1 MTTTAK
7 RFQVPGGP
15 TLAYD
20 EAGDATAAPV
30 VVLHGVTGGRREWEW
45 FGVTAKLATEHRVL
59 VLDQR
64 GHGDS
69 DRAPG
74 TYRLSDYAADLVAFL
89 ENVVGAPA
97 ALVGHSLGGLVSAQ
111 VAADRPELVLHAIFE
126 DAPVYWTTEVWMEA
140 VRNGEFDQFQLLAQ
154 LLRVHHDQQGTVEQL
169 ADLIGMMPSPLGAGT
184 IAEWLGVEGTLAYAS
199 CLHGFD
205 PDAIPPA
212 LEGSF
217 LDGFDRTRPIHCPVH
232 ALRADPARD
241 SRFFAEHEAPFLA
254 THPRATVEL
263 VEGAGHLIHIEQT
276 ERFLTSA
283 LGFLEVS

>member
-1 MTTTAK
+1 MTITAK

-20 EAGDATAAPV
+20 DAGDEGASPV
-30 VVLHGVTGGRREWEW
+30 VVLHGVTAGRRDWEW
-45 FGVTAKLATEHRVL
+45 FGVTAKLATEHRVF

-69 DRAPG
+69 DRTPG
-74 TYRLSDYAADLVAFL
+74 TYRLPDYASDLVAFL
-89 ENVVGAPA
+89 ENVVGGPA

-111 VAADRPELVLHAIFE
+111 VAADRPELVRRAYFE

-154 LLRVHHDQQGTVEQL
+154 LLRVHHDQRGTVEQL
-169 ADLIGMMPSPLGAGT
+169 ADLIGMMPVPLGAGT

-199 CLHGFD
+199 CLHCFD
-205 PDAIPPA
+205 PGAIPPA

-217 LDGFDRTRPIHCPVH
+217 LDRFDRTRPIHCPVH

-241 SRFFAEHEAPFLA
+241 ARFFAEHEAPFLA
-254 THPRATVEL
+254 THPQATVEL
-263 VEGAGHLIHIEQT
+263 IEGAGHLIHIEQT

-283 LGFLEVS
+283 LGFLAAS

>member
-1 MTTTAK
+1 MPITAK

-20 EAGDATAAPV
+20 DAGDAAAAPV

-59 VLDQR
+59 VLDLR

-69 DRAPG
+69 ERTPG
-74 TYRLSDYAADLVAFL
+74 AYRLADYAADLVAFL

-111 VAADRPELVLHAIFE
+111 VAADRPELVRRAFFE

-169 ADLIGMMPSPLGAGT
+169 ADLIGMMPVPLGAGT
-184 IAEWLGVEGTLAYAS
+184 IAEWLGVEGTLAYAR
-199 CLHGFD
+199 CLQGFD

-241 SRFFAEHEAPFLA
+241 ARFFAEHEAPFLA
-254 THPRATVEL
+254 THPQATVEL

-276 ERFLTSA
+276 ERFLTSVLA
-283 LGFLEVS
+283 FLAAT